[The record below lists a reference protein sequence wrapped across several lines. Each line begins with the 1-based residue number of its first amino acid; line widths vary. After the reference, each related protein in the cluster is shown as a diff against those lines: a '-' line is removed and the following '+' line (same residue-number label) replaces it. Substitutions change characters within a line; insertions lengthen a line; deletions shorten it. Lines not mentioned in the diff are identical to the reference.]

1 VRKSTQKLIRWLLGL
16 VLVADLALAAA
27 NWQMAAGPRD
37 PQDELHALRQQR
49 ALLAADVAR
58 AQKIRATLPEVE
70 RSSSAF
76 FQQQIAP
83 AQSGYSALMADLGTL
98 ARGTGVRASNITYRQ
113 GNPDQRGVVEVE
125 IGASVSGEYPNI
137 VRFINGLEHSE
148 TFYVLDGLTLGANT
162 SGGLGL
168 NLRLR
173 TYFRTAA

>member
-1 VRKSTQKLIRWLLGL
+1 VRKSTQKLIRWFLGL
-16 VLVADLALAAA
+16 VLVADLALAAV

-58 AQKIRATLPEVE
+58 AQKIRANLPEIE
-70 RSSSAF
+70 RNSSVF

-83 AQSGYSALMADLGTL
+83 AQSGYSELMDNLGAL
-98 ARGTGVRASNITYRQ
+98 ARTTGVRASNITYRQ
-113 GNPDQRGVVEVE
+113 GNPDKRGVVEVE